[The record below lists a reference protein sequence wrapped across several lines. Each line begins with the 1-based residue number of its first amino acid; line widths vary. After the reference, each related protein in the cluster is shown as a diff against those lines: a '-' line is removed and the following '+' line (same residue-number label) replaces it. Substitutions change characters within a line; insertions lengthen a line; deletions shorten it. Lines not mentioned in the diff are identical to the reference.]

1 MAERQTLI
9 ANLIDETDV
18 KAKYD
23 RQVKRLIA
31 NTAIL
36 AWILHSCVD
45 EFKGYDVAYIMKNCF
60 VGTPELSSKAVH
72 MDMPDRPAQSR
83 YVQELNSESNSIEEH
98 TIHYD
103 IRFKAS
109 VPETEQIVELIVN
122 IEIQVDSTPGYPIL
136 KRGIYYC
143 GRMLSEQFGTEF
155 LDDHY
160 EDMKKVVSI
169 WICPS
174 PTASK
179 RDSIVEAHIHANE
192 VFGSYGMKKSDYD
205 MMQVVVISLND
216 EEEDSNQK
224 IIRLLSVLLSGK
236 DTPEEKKRI
245 LSDEFNIAM
254 TEDLESEVL
263 EMCNLSQAVEM
274 RKEAEVNKRVAEDML
289 KENLPL
295 ATIAKIS
302 KLSEEA
308 IRKLAKSLGLAI
320 VV

>member
-45 EFKGYDVAYIMKNCF
+45 EFKGYDVDYIMKNCF
-60 VGTPELSSKAVH
+60 VGTPELSLKAVH
-72 MDMPDRPAQSR
+72 MDMPDRPAQNR
-83 YVQELNSESNSIEEH
+83 YVQEMNSESNSIEEH
-98 TIHYD
+98 TVHYD
-103 IRFKAS
+103 IRFKTC
-109 VPETEQIVELIVN
+109 VPETYQIVELIVN
-122 IEIQVDSTPGYPIL
+122 VEIQVDSTPGYPLL

-143 GRMLSEQFGTEF
+143 GRMLSEQFGIEF
-155 LDDHY
+155 FDEHY

-169 WICPS
+169 WICPN
-174 PTASK
+174 PTVSK
-179 RDSIVEAHIHANE
+179 RDSIVEARIHANE

-205 MMQVVVISLND
+205 LMQVVVISLND
-216 EEEDSNQK
+216 DEEDSNQK

-236 DTPEEKKRI
+236 DTPDQKKQI
-245 LSDEFNIAM
+245 LKDEFNIAM
-254 TEDLESEVL
+254 TEELESEVL

-274 RKEAEVNKRVAEDML
+274 RAKQENTIELVEGML

-295 ATIAKIS
+295 STIERIS

-308 IRKLAKSLGLAI
+308 IRKIAKKLGVA
-320 VV
+320 VVV